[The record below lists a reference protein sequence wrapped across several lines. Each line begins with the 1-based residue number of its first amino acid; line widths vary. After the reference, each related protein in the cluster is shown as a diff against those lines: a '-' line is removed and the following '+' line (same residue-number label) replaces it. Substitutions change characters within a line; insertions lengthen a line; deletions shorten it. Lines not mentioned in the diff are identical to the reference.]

1 MGLFKSLK
9 TLFSKPAPPSFK
21 LAAPP
26 TPEPEEPVVPT
37 VYVAELRTEL
47 TGEQPPLLLD
57 IREIYEWNQVR
68 IPSALH
74 IPMNDIPARLQELP
88 QATPIVV
95 FCAHGSRSYGV
106 AHYLIE
112 NGYPARSLD
121 GGITQWHLQGGVVEV
136 GTH

>member
-9 TLFSKPAPPSFK
+9 TLFSKPELTSFK
-21 LAAPP
+21 LPEPP
-26 TPEPEEPVVPT
+26 SPEPEEPVVPT
-37 VYVAELRTEL
+37 IYVAELRTEL
-47 TGEQPPLLLD
+47 TGDQPPLLLD
-57 IREIYEWNQVR
+57 IREVYEWNQVR

-106 AHYLIE
+106 AHYLNE
-112 NGYPARSLD
+112 NGYLARSLD
-121 GGITQWHLQGGVVEV
+121 GGITQWHLQGGAVEV